1 MKFLL
6 CFLLSLNLNAAA
18 SPGKTPLLITS
29 FSVIQSLVEQIAPE
43 DSNVQVLVPL
53 ESDPHDYK
61 LSLQDIMKLKDVQM
75 YFYFGHGVDDHL
87 VTHQEMK
94 NKCQVSRDLKLI
106 QDKSNRSDPH
116 AWQDPMMGILIGEK
130 ILKCLNQTFPDQK
143 KQMQKNFKQLIME
156 LKKISVEYRKLFE
169 ALPTANRKMI
179 TTHQA
184 FQYLE
189 SPFQLQI
196 YSLQGLHTHAEP
208 SARSLQILIDQIKTQ
223 KIGFLFPEK
232 PEISSTFKRLQSL
245 TTIQVGPRLY
255 SDTLSVKSGPAA
267 NYQNLLRHNLN
278 TIYQALKTKDRL

>member
-1 MKFLL
+1 MKSLL
-6 CFLLSLNLNAAA
+6 CFLLLLNLKAAA
-18 SPGKTPLLITS
+18 SPAKTPVLMTS

-43 DSNVQVLVPL
+43 NSNVQALVPL

-61 LSLQDIMKLKDVQM
+61 LSIQDLMKLQNISL

-87 VTHQEMK
+87 ITNQEIK
-94 NKCQVSRDLKLI
+94 NKCRVSKDLKLI

-116 AWQDPMMGILIGEK
+116 AWQDPMMGILIGEN
-130 ILKCLNQTFPDQK
+130 ILNCLIQTFPDQK
-143 KQMQKNFKQLIME
+143 KQMQKNFKQLLIE
-156 LKKISVEYRKLFE
+156 LTKISVEYRKLFE
-169 ALPTANRKMI
+169 SLPEAHRKMI

-196 YSLQGLHTHAEP
+196 YSIQGLHTHAEP
-208 SARSLQILIDQIKTQ
+208 SARSLQILIDQIKTH

-232 PEISSTFKRLQSL
+232 SEISSTFKRLQSL

-255 SDTLSVKSGPAA
+255 SDTLSTKSGPAA
-267 NYQNLLRHNLN
+267 NYQTLLRHNLSS
-278 TIYQALKTKDRL
+278 IYQALKTKDHL